1 MDERLHVLEKLNDA
15 VQALTTGKGR
25 IKERLSSAANA
36 FHMLKQSDFPETHD
50 FRLQFASLW
59 NNLTA
64 ADGSGN
70 SFVAAIEKM
79 SEDKAALLALEIL
92 EITSQYDDFLK
103 GKTVARDHLRGGGW
117 QRAERAQKR

>member
-1 MDERLHVLEKLNDA
+1 MEAPLDERLHVLEKLNDA
-15 VQALTTGKGR
+15 VQVLTTGKGR

-36 FHMLKQSDFPETHD
+36 FHMLKQSDFHETHD
-50 FRLQFASLW
+50 FRLRFESLW
-59 NNLTA
+59 RTLTA
-64 ADGSGN
+64 ADRSDD

-117 QRAERAQKR
+117 QRG